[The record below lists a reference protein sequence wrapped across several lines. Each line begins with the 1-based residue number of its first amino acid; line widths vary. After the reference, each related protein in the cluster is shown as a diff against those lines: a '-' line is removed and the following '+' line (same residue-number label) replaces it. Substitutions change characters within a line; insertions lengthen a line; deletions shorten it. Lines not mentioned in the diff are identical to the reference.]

1 MEQERTDCSNK
12 IEQLKQ
18 TINGQELSQEDV
30 RRMEREKVRIEEQ
43 ITKHSSV
50 LDGHVAA
57 LTEAKEKWSAV
68 YQLLEERVTEYK
80 MKARQLELIP
90 KTAKHAKGVTL
101 EVVLDK
107 SKAADGEVEL
117 LGGMNLGLTVKE
129 HVAKTVQEYESET
142 AKEQRRIMELKAQI
156 QTTDNAFVKLI
167 EDIEVSV
174 RLVLLEY
181 QNPLEQSFSS
191 AAYLTIRAISTVV
204 HQKQNHIVQRRWQ
217 SSASRPRRGNQQQSP

>member
-80 MKARQLELIP
+80 VKARQLELIP

-101 EVVLDK
+101 EVLLDK
-107 SKAADGEVEL
+107 SKAADGAVEL
-117 LGGMNLGLTVKE
+117 LGGMNIGLTVKE

-174 RLVLLEY
+174 RLVLL
-181 QNPLEQSFSS
+181 
-191 AAYLTIRAISTVV
+191 
-204 HQKQNHIVQRRWQ
+204 
-217 SSASRPRRGNQQQSP
+217 